1 MSKESAKQFLQ
12 EAVKNVSL
20 RDKFSDVRTPKE
32 FLDIA
37 QTLGYTFTTEELE
50 IVVKEAS
57 QGVETRRPTGI
68 WPWLRTIP
76 WI

>member
-12 EAVKNVSL
+12 EAVKNMSL
-20 RDKFSDVRTPKE
+20 RDKFTDVRTPKE

-37 QTLGYTFTTEELE
+37 QTLGYSFTTEELE
-50 IVVKEAS
+50 IIVKEAS

>member
-12 EAVKNVSL
+12 DAVKSMPL
-20 RDKFSDVRTPKE
+20 REKFSDVRTPKE
-32 FLDIA
+32 FLDTA
-37 QTLGYTFTTEELE
+37 QMLGYNFTTEELE
-50 IVVKEAS
+50 SIVKEAS

>member
-12 EAVKNVSL
+12 DAVKSMAL
-20 RDKFSDVRTPKE
+20 REKFTDVRTPKE
-32 FLDIA
+32 FLDTA
-37 QTLGYTFTTEELE
+37 QTLGYSFTTEELE
-50 IVVKEAS
+50 TIVKEAS

-68 WPWLRTIP
+68 WPWLRTVP

>member
-12 EAVKNVSL
+12 EAVKNMSL
-20 RDKFSDVRTPKE
+20 RDKFTDVRTPKE
-32 FLDIA
+32 FLDMA
-37 QTLGYTFTTEELE
+37 QTLGYSFTTEELE
-50 IVVKEAS
+50 IIVKEAS

>member
-12 EAVKNVSL
+12 DAVKSMTL
-20 RDKFSDVRTPKE
+20 REKFSDVRTPKE
-32 FLDIA
+32 FLDMA
-37 QTLGYTFTTEELE
+37 QMLGYSFTTEELE
-50 IVVKEAS
+50 IIVKEAS

>member
-12 EAVKNVSL
+12 EAVKNTSL
-20 RDKFSDVRTPKE
+20 RDKFTDVRTPKE
-32 FLDIA
+32 FLDMA
-37 QTLGYTFTTEELE
+37 QTLGYSFTTEELE
-50 IVVKEAS
+50 IIVKEAS